1 MNIFEFS
8 KSRISWGLL
17 FITSTLILLS
27 ALYFQ
32 YVKDMT
38 PCYLCIIQRIGVIGL
53 MIGSFIGL
61 IKPVN
66 KFLRRIAYVIS
77 LSGATTSLV
86 AAIKL
91 VYMQVNPP
99 LFASCG
105 MKATDLLEKYSI
117 LEAIPLLFEGSA
129 SCTKS
134 AGSFIGV
141 NFEVWTLILFSVLSV
156 TLFSFFLMRVY
167 KYFKNKS

>member
-1 MNIFEFS
+1 MNLKITKFS

-17 FITSTLILLS
+17 LVTSTLILLS

-53 MIGSFIGL
+53 IIGSLIGL
-61 IKPVN
+61 IKPIN
-66 KFLRRIAYVIS
+66 NILRRTAYIIS
-77 LSGATTSLV
+77 LSGLTVSLV

-91 VYMQVNPP
+91 VYMQFNPP

-105 MKATDLLEKYSI
+105 MKATDLLEQYSI
-117 LEAIPLLFEGSA
+117 LEALPVLFQGSA

-134 AGSFIGV
+134 AGSFLGV
-141 NFEVWTLILFSVLSV
+141 NFEIWTLILFSFLAII
-156 TLFSFFLMRVY
+156 LFSFFFFRIY
-167 KYFKNKS
+167 KYFKN